1 RELRNWI
8 LRPSRDL
15 DKLNRRQQML
25 ADLLH
30 ESDLLGSL
38 RQALKSICDIE
49 RAAGRL
55 SQASGNA
62 RDLVALKNSLQHIPQ
77 LKAELQKLI
86 ERTNFGR
93 SDSSVEASL
102 PAALRAGVANL
113 QAISLPPQEQV
124 LRSLA
129 ELLQDEIHEMTALA
143 AKLQAA
149 LAD

>member
-86 ERTNFGR
+86 DRMNFGKG
-93 SDSSVEASL
+93 DSPVEAAV
-102 PAALRAGVANL
+102 PVADETGLRATRPSLQETGL
-113 QAISLPPQEQV
+113 QATRLP
-124 LRSLA
+124 
-129 ELLQDEIHEMTALA
+129 LQGQI
-143 AKLQAA
+143 
-149 LAD
+149 